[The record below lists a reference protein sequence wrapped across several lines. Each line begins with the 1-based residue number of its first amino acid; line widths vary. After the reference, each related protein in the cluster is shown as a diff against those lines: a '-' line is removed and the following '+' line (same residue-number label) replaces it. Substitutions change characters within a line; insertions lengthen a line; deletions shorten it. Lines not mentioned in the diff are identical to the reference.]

1 MEVEGSNVVDM
12 STLERYPLLKMIIK
26 KIVPYYIKVRLHLI
40 KRLIL
45 DIFKGYYF
53 NYAER
58 KNSRNKFSNSFELKQ
73 KLNPNEAKNTNLL
86 RAIKSIEQVQINTN
100 EIFSFWR
107 IVRNPS
113 KKNGFVESR
122 SLVNGKIENSIGGG
136 LCQLSGLLYH
146 ISLLA
151 NLEIVERHNHSIDI
165 YTEETRFAPLGSDAT
180 VAYGYKDLK
189 IRNNLSSP
197 IKFNFSIEGH
207 NIKIMMLHSSLI
219 GRNVVEFKKN
229 ITYDDTI
236 EIITIINN
244 QIFNKSTYKK
254 HSPNMALIEKY

>member
-1 MEVEGSNVVDM
+1 M
-12 STLERYPLLKMIIK
+12 STLDRYSLKMLIK
-26 KIVPYYIKVRLHLI
+26 KIVPYYIKVRLHLV
-40 KRLIL
+40 KRVVM
-45 DIFKGYYF
+45 DVAKGYYF

-58 KNSRNKFSNSFELKQ
+58 KNFRDEFSNSLELKQ
-73 KLNPNEAKNTNLL
+73 KLKPNEAKNKNLL
-86 RAIKSIEQVQINTN
+86 RAIKIIEQVQINAN

-107 IVRNPS
+107 IVGNPS

-146 ISLLA
+146 MSLLA
-151 NLEIVERHNHSIDI
+151 NLEILERHNHSIDI

-229 ITYDDTI
+229 TRSDDKI
-236 EIITIINN
+236 EITTLINN
-244 QIFNKSTYKK
+244 QIFNNSTYKK
-254 HSPNMALIEKY
+254 YSPNNTFIEKY